1 MKVSEK
7 EFWEIL
13 RENAGLYSRTARAIE
28 KQFNVSYSRQAVKE
42 RAEKDLGRLSDIED
56 QNFDVAVVDFAM
68 PGINGIETLKQ
79 IKEKRPDIEVI
90 MLTGQGTIQS
100 GIEAMKHGAI
110 DYLEKPVD
118 LNILMEKIR
127 LAKQQRM
134 LVLEKK
140 SADEVRNILKSKSW

>member
-1 MKVSEK
+1 MDSQLATKVMLVDDEK
-7 EFWEIL
+7 DFIEIL
-13 RENAGLYSRTARAIE
+13 SQRLETRGLKVI
-28 KQFNVSYSRQAVKE
+28 AVTSGE
-42 RAEKDLGRLSDIED
+42 EALVMTDD